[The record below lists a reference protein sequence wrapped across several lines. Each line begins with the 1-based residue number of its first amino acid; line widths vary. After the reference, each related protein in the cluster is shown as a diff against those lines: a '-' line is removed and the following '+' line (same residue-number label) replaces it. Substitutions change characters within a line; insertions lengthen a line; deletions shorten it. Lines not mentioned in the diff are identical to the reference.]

1 MTKAPSLDV
10 RPVPPPMNAI
20 AMSPVRLVGIAVTSA
35 PSSGL
40 PSEVIT
46 VPVMRASRT
55 GASAKSAFCAS
66 WPIVTVTRCAFAA
79 AVVPGK

>member
-1 MTKAPSLDV
+1 MDV

-20 AMSPVRLVGIAVTSA
+20 ADVAGPAGGIAVTSA

-46 VPVMRASRT
+46 VPVMRARRT
-55 GASAKSAFCAS
+55 GASAKSVFCAS
-66 WPIVTVTRCAFAA
+66 WPIATVTRCAFAA
-79 AVVPGK
+79 AVVPGKYVGA